1 MSLINQML
9 KDIDKRHASSPSTLP
24 AHHDLQGV
32 MASPFPLRGVL
43 AFSALTVA
51 MTATGVWILTGQPA
65 ATPVVTKPSVAVA
78 NVAAAVPEA
87 TSEPTLEPVPA
98 PEQILAPVLAAPPL
112 EAMAPL
118 LTIQQPTT
126 QPVVAMAAVR
136 EKPAA
141 PNMLPNGVITR
152 VLTLEQRAINLHRDA
167 TELVKQGR
175 LADAQALLRDALAIA
190 PRHAESHALL
200 ATMLQRDGRH
210 AEAVEH
216 FVIALRQTPESA
228 NGLLGLGISLQA
240 LKDTANAADAF
251 QRALELG
258 LSPSLMQFAQDRLR
272 QLRP

>member
-9 KDIDKRHASSPSTLP
+9 KDIDKRHALAPSTLS

-32 MASPFPLRGVL
+32 MTSQFPLRSVL
-43 AFSALTVA
+43 VFSALIVA
-51 MTATGVWILTGQPA
+51 MVAAGVWVLMGQPA
-65 ATPVVTKPSVAVA
+65 ATPVVAKPSVGVA

-87 TSEPTLEPVPA
+87 ASEPTLEPVPA
-98 PEQILAPVLAAPPL
+98 PEQIPAPVLAAPPL
-112 EAMAPL
+112 EAMA
-118 LTIQQPTT
+118 
-126 QPVVAMAAVR
+126 AVR

-141 PNMLPNGVITR
+141 PNLLPNGVITR
-152 VLTLEQRAINLHRDA
+152 VLTPEQRAINLHRDA

-175 LADAQALLRDALAIA
+175 LADAQALLRDALAMA
-190 PRHAESHALL
+190 PKHAESHALL

-210 AEAVEH
+210 AEAVDH

-240 LKDTANAADAF
+240 LNDTANAADAY

-258 LSPSLMQFAQDRLR
+258 LSPSLVQFAQDRLR
-272 QLRP
+272 QLSP